1 MVKDKHR
8 RRFIFKETKTF
19 EDTLSK
25 EMKTVEKTKGAIQND
40 ENTGDGSS

>member
-1 MVKDKHR
+1 MVKDEHR

-19 EDTLSK
+19 EDTFSK
-25 EMKTVEKTKGAIQND
+25 EMMTVEKTKGGIEND